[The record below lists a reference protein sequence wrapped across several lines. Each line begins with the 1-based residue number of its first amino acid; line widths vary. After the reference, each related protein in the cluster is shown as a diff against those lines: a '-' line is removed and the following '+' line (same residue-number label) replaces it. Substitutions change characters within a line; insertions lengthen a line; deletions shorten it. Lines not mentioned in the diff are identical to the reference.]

1 MSLDHAFIAATRF
14 GFGPRPGDPQ
24 PIAGD
29 PRGWLRAQLGEAV
42 PPRALQGL
50 ENTAALYTTLDR
62 ERQKGPG
69 PYMAY
74 LKDQASA
81 VVKHEAARRTAAAI
95 ESDSPFRER
104 LVQFWS
110 NHFTVSATRTVAAA
124 LAGAFERE
132 AVRPN
137 VTGRFADLLLASS
150 QHPGMLVYLDNYVS
164 FGPQSRIGSNRE
176 RGLNENLAREI
187 LELHTLGVDG
197 GYSQADVIALAR
209 IISGW
214 SVAGIKEL
222 GTGRYRY
229 RPFAH
234 EPGDKVLLGK
244 TYREDGEDEGKA
256 ALSDLARHPATARFI
271 ATKMARHFI
280 ADDPAPATVARLAGV
295 FRQSDGDLN
304 QMALALIDSPEVWE
318 APLSKFK
325 TPNDLV
331 ISTFRSFSQRQM
343 DDDRPLIGALSELGQ
358 FPFNAPSPAGWPDR
372 AADWLAPEALMRRI
386 EWARGIGQAAPQNG
400 QILQWAELVLG
411 PALSR
416 PTRTLISQ
424 ADSTREAVALGLA
437 SPEFQRR

>member
-14 GFGPRPGDPQ
+14 GFGPRPGDLQ
-24 PIAGD
+24 MIAGD
-29 PRGWLRAQLGEAV
+29 PRGWLRAQLDDTAT
-42 PPRALQGL
+42 PRALRGL
-50 ENTAALYTTLDR
+50 EATAALYTTLDR

-69 PYMAY
+69 PYMEY
-74 LKDQASA
+74 LKTQASA
-81 VVKHEAARRTAAAI
+81 VVKREAARRTAAAI

-104 LVQFWS
+104 LVQYWS
-110 NHFTVSATRTVAAA
+110 NHFTVSGTRVVAAA

-132 AVRPN
+132 AIRPN
-137 VTGRFADLLLASS
+137 VTGRFADLLLGVS

-164 FGPQSRIGSNRE
+164 FGPQSRIGNNRE

-197 GYSQADVIALAR
+197 GYTQADVIAFAK
-209 IISGW
+209 IITGW
-214 SVAGIKEL
+214 SVTGIREA

-256 ALSDLARHPATARFI
+256 ALADLARHPATARHV
-271 ATKMARHFI
+271 ATRLARHFI
-280 ADDPAPATVARLAGV
+280 ADDPAPATVERLASV
-295 FRQSDGDLN
+295 FRQSDGDLK
-304 QMALALIDSPEVWE
+304 QMALALIDSPEVWN

-331 ISTFRSFSQRQM
+331 ISTFRSFAQGKAP
-343 DDDRPLIGALSELGQ
+343 DDRPLIGALSELGQ

-386 EWARGIGQAAPQNG
+386 EWARGIGEAAPQNG

-411 PALSR
+411 PALSH
-416 PTRTLISQ
+416 PTRMLIGQ
-424 ADSTREAVALGLA
+424 AESSREALALGLA